1 MDIDRGKLTEKEMR
15 FLSGT
20 AKRKKLF
27 FISSAATVVVAVSF
41 LVYHGLI
48 AHDMNGLRFA
58 VIIILL
64 LSGRT
69 YLRLYKS
76 AVIFSKL
83 QAGLSLPAAGNA
95 SGPANSIGTGAS
107 IPGGFIHP
115 Q

>member
-1 MDIDRGKLTEKEMR
+1 MDLDRSLTEKEIK
-15 FLSGT
+15 FLSGA

-27 FISSAATVVVAVSF
+27 LASSVATVVVAVAF

-48 AHDMNGLRFA
+48 AKDMNGLRFA

-76 AVIFSKL
+76 AVIFGKL
-83 QAGLSLPAAGNA
+83 KP
-95 SGPANSIGTGAS
+95 GPAPARER
-107 IPGGFIHP
+107 
-115 Q
+115 QD